1 MQGVLGQYYDV
12 MRLPRTFRLLLSL
25 LFLAPGPIALA
36 GPDSHRG
43 LESGRA
49 HEVVAVTVPT
59 EGLEVGMPR
68 DGWYAR
74 GIELDRKGDW
84 RASAEA
90 YRKAATAFSKMKR
103 SRPGWE
109 KVVKGWV
116 LRAKFQKDQS
126 RRLTRYVGLSTRNVF
141 SRGRYNVALALHH
154 KWLGIRAFTG
164 RAEVNL
170 KQRVIDEYRRAILGS
185 RYNGK
190 ERICLAIFY
199 RQAGMHQVA
208 SQERAR
214 IPASRRRYYYME
226 EAAYHAAGGDTDL
239 AFAALEKAARSSSN
253 RYTARASN
261 WLDPMR
267 GDPRFTRLVE
277 RNR

>member
-1 MQGVLGQYYDV
+1 MQGVLGQYYEV

-141 SRGRYNVALALHH
+141 SRGRYNVALETP
-154 KWLGIRAFTG
+154 RASQAATMPTSRPRSSVAVTSRSRRS
-164 RAEVNL
+164 RAGES
-170 KQRVIDEYRRAILGS
+170 RGSSRAILG
-185 RYNGK
+185 
-190 ERICLAIFY
+190 
-199 RQAGMHQVA
+199 
-208 SQERAR
+208 
-214 IPASRRRYYYME
+214 RR
-226 EAAYHAAGGDTDL
+226 
-239 AFAALEKAARSSSN
+239 
-253 RYTARASN
+253 
-261 WLDPMR
+261 
-267 GDPRFTRLVE
+267 
-277 RNR
+277 